1 MQVFI
6 FSVLFAQEML
16 EHVRVAHEKYDE
28 EKDSNIVREDDGI
41 RDEEPE
47 IVFKAGQS
55 KRIWNELYKVSI
67 AVPQQ
72 GKRVGWG
79 EAWKTRACL

>member
-1 MQVFI
+1 
-6 FSVLFAQEML
+6 ML

-28 EKDSNIVREDDGI
+28 EKDSNIVREDDGV

-67 AVPQQ
+67 VCATA
-72 GKRVGWG
+72 G
-79 EAWKTRACL
+79 EEGGAGRSVENRSLSVINNSCKKWHC